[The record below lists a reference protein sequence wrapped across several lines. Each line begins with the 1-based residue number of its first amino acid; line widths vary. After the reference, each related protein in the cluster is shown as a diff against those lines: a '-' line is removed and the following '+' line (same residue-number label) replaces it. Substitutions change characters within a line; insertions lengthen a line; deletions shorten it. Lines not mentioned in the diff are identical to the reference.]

1 VSPDEQIFIAGIISF
16 ILIFSLIMITVYW
29 INSKDEHRSDLV
41 KRIKEFFNNIS
52 SPLTRALLIG
62 LVAVSFLV
70 IIEAIWWSSQTGRY
84 EFIDDF
90 YDSQSGDYQIFDTSK
105 GVLHQCNYF
114 EDESA
119 DECETPF
126 KN

>member
-1 VSPDEQIFIAGIISF
+1 MKFTLCTDDKVFPYM
-16 ILIFSLIMITVYW
+16 L
-29 INSKDEHRSDLV
+29 
-41 KRIKEFFNNIS
+41 
-52 SPLTRALLIG
+52 
-62 LVAVSFLV
+62 
-70 IIEAIWWSSQTGRY
+70 
-84 EFIDDF
+84 IDDF